1 MKRILLIVTVIC
13 ISFSL
18 FAQKTNNKGEYLV
31 KSVHWVNAFTQKEV
45 GNKGDKWYH
54 FKYDDDGNLIEV
66 RKEYYQN
73 FKYKAVET
81 FTIINNRYQFISYV
95 NGKQV
100 LNSKCEFT
108 FNKQGYMTRLYIYGL
123 NGERVTTVGTLTYYD
138 SGELKSIDLIS
149 EEKGG
154 NRYKIHNYEEY
165 TWENGNMIKYHYTN
179 DDGITQTFDIHYGN
193 KANNTNINL
202 SSLIKHYNSP
212 YNEHILFAT
221 EWCGKKPNNH
231 LSYQDMK
238 DDTFDYIYE
247 GNLLK
252 KINKKNS
259 SYSKGYYLIEYV
271 Y

>member
-1 MKRILLIVTVIC
+1 MRNILVTIII
-13 ISFSL
+13 ISGSVCA
-18 FAQKTNNKGEYLV
+18 FAQKTNNRGEYLV
-31 KSVHWVNAFTQKEV
+31 KSIHWVNAFTQKEV

-165 TWENGNMIKYHYTN
+165 TWENGNVVGFRYTN
-179 DDGITQTFDIHYGN
+179 DDGYIQDFKTHYTD
-193 KANNTNINL
+193 KKDNTNINL
-202 SSLIKHYNSP
+202 VSLTKHTAHP
-212 YNEHILFAT
+212 YNAHILFAT
-221 EWCGKKPNNH
+221 EWCGKKPKNLVLKESGDN
-231 LSYQDMK
+231 S
-238 DDTFDYIYE
+238 FDYIYE

-252 KINKKNS
+252 RINKKNS

>member
-1 MKRILLIVTVIC
+1 MKRIFLITMFVCV
-13 ISFSL
+13 SFVV
-18 FAQKTNNKGEYLV
+18 FAQRTNNRGEYLV
-31 KSVHWVNAFTQKEV
+31 KSVHWVNALTQKEI

-54 FKYDDDGNLIEV
+54 FKYDDNGNLIEV
-66 RKEYYQN
+66 RKEFYQN

-81 FTIINNRYQFISYV
+81 FTIINKRYQFISYI

-123 NGERVTTVGTLTYYD
+123 NGERVTTVGVLTYYD
-138 SGELKSIDLIS
+138 NGELKSIDLSS

-154 NRYKIHNYEEY
+154 NQYKIHNHEEY
-165 TWENGNMIKYHYTN
+165 IWENGNVVGFRHTDNDGYTQDFKTHYT
-179 DDGITQTFDIHYGN
+179 DKKD
-193 KANNTNINL
+193 NTNINL
-202 SSLIKHYNSP
+202 VSLTKHTAHP
-212 YNEHILFAT
+212 YNAHILFAT
-221 EWCGKKPNNH
+221 EWCGKKPKKLVLRESGSN
-231 LSYQDMK
+231 S
-238 DDTFDYIYE
+238 FDYIYKD
-247 GNLLK
+247 NLLI

>member
-1 MKRILLIVTVIC
+1 MEYSFIDCNPVLFYCPVTKTKFISKRAEYQ
-13 ISFSL
+13 ISTRGMISL
-18 FAQKTNNKGEYLV
+18 CPNNIKFFFAF
-31 KSVHWVNAFTQKEV
+31 H
-45 GNKGDKWYH
+45 
-54 FKYDDDGNLIEV
+54 IEV
-66 RKEYYQN
+66 RKVWYSDFKDIAIEIYTKVEGNRKGKFALYIKGKQEFSCDCIFTFGENGNIDRLIEYSKTENHSQ
-73 FKYKAVET
+73 T
-81 FTIINNRYQFISYV
+81 FTLNYEDDDKISNIDSFTEVIGNN
-95 NGKQV
+95 G
-100 LNSKCEFT
+100 
-108 FNKQGYMTRLYIYGL
+108 
-123 NGERVTTVGTLTYYD
+123 
-138 SGELKSIDLIS
+138 
-149 EEKGG
+149 
-154 NRYKIHNYEEY
+154 YKIHNYEEY

-179 DDGITQTFDIHYGN
+179 DDNITQTFDIHYGN

-221 EWCGKKPNNH
+221 EWCGKKPNN
-231 LSYQDMK
+231 LISYQDMK

>member
-18 FAQKTNNKGEYLV
+18 FAQKTNNRGEYLV
-31 KSVHWVNAFTQKEV
+31 KSIHWVNAFTQKEV

-66 RKEYYQN
+66 RKEFYQN

-123 NGERVTTVGTLTYYD
+123 NGERVTTVGTLIYYD

-149 EEKGG
+149 EEKSG

-165 TWENGNMIKYHYTN
+165 TWENGNVVGFRYTN
-179 DDGITQTFDIHYGN
+179 DDGYTQDFKTHYTD
-193 KANNTNINL
+193 KKDNTNINL
-202 SSLIKHYNSP
+202 VSLTKHTAHP
-212 YNEHILFAT
+212 YNAHILFAT
-221 EWCGKKPNNH
+221 EWCGKKPKNLVLRESGSN
-231 LSYQDMK
+231 S
-238 DDTFDYIYE
+238 FDYIYE

-252 KINKKNS
+252 KINKMNS